1 MKDIRMGN
9 DHRDAKGRR
18 SGIDRYLRSMQTEIK
33 RRVEESHPPSEEW
46 LKASLNLIEL
56 TGITDKELI
65 DHSLEEAIRLTG
77 SRIGYLHFV
86 SEDQEHLEL
95 FTWSKEVLK
104 VCNVDKASHHPLSQ
118 ALIWADCLRT
128 KKPVIHN
135 DCQNPSDNKGY
146 SEGHTHIVRHMSIP
160 LIDDKKIIAIA
171 GVVNKEEPYIQSD
184 VRRLSLFMNCMWSLL
199 KRKRIQEKNEQLVAE
214 LQQALD
220 KIKTLGGLI
229 PICSSCKRI
238 RDDQGHWNQ
247 LESYLHEHT
256 SADFTHGICPECKR
270 RLYQHVDIGR

>member
-1 MKDIRMGN
+1 
-9 DHRDAKGRR
+9 
-18 SGIDRYLRSMQTEIK
+18 MQTEIK
-33 RRVEESHPPSEEW
+33 RRVEESHPPTEEW

-65 DHSLEEAIRLTG
+65 DHSLEAAVRLTG

-86 SEDQEHLEL
+86 SEDRERSRLFIRSGGLLLEYNTDETSPYPL
-95 FTWSKEVLK
+95 GET
-104 VCNVDKASHHPLSQ
+104 NV
-118 ALIWADCLRT
+118 WADCLQSR
-128 KKPVIHN
+128 KPVIDN
-135 DCQNPSDNKGY
+135 GCQNPSGKTDYPEGY
-146 SEGHTHIVRHMSIP
+146 IHVVRHMSIP
-160 LIDDKKIIAIA
+160 ISDDRKIVAIA
-171 GVVNKEEPYIQSD
+171 GVVNKKEPYIQSD
-184 VRRLSLFMNCMWSLL
+184 VRHLSLFMNCMWSLL

-238 RDDQGHWNQ
+238 RDDQGHWSQ

-256 SADFTHGICPECKR
+256 SADFTHGICPECRR

>member
-1 MKDIRMGN
+1 MKDIRMG
-9 DHRDAKGRR
+9 
-18 SGIDRYLRSMQTEIK
+18 MQTEIE
-33 RRVEESHPPSEEW
+33 RHVEESHPPNEEW
-46 LKASLNLIEL
+46 LEASLNLIEL
-56 TGITDKELI
+56 TGVTDKELI
-65 DHSLEEAIRLTG
+65 DQSLEEAIRLTG

-95 FTWSKEVLK
+95 FTRSKEVLE

-135 DCQNPSDNKGY
+135 DYQNPSDNKGY

-171 GVVNKEEPYIQSD
+171 GVVNKEEPYNQSD
-184 VRRLSLFMNCMWSLL
+184 IRRLSLFMGGMWGIL
-199 KRKRIQEKNEQLVAE
+199 KRNRMQEKNEHLVVE
-214 LQQALD
+214 LQKVLN

-238 RDDQGHWNQ
+238 RDDQGSWNQ
-247 LESYLHEHT
+247 LESYLHKHT
-256 SADFTHGICPECKR
+256 DANFTHGICPECAR
-270 RLYQHVDIGR
+270 QLYPDVDIGK

>member
-1 MKDIRMGN
+1 
-9 DHRDAKGRR
+9 
-18 SGIDRYLRSMQTEIK
+18 MQTEIK
-33 RRVEESHPPSEEW
+33 RRVEESHPPTEEW

-65 DHSLEEAIRLTG
+65 DHSLEAAVRLTG

-86 SEDQEHLEL
+86 SEDRERSRLFIRSGGLLLEYNTDETSPYPL
-95 FTWSKEVLK
+95 GET
-104 VCNVDKASHHPLSQ
+104 NV
-118 ALIWADCLRT
+118 WADCLQSR
-128 KKPVIHN
+128 KPVIDN
-135 DCQNPSDNKGY
+135 GCQNPSGKTDYPEGY
-146 SEGHTHIVRHMSIP
+146 IHVVRHMSIP
-160 LIDDKKIIAIA
+160 ISDDRKIVAIA
-171 GVVNKEEPYIQSD
+171 GVVNKKEPYIQSD
-184 VRRLSLFMNCMWSLL
+184 VRHLSLFMNCMWSLL

>member
-1 MKDIRMGN
+1 MKDIRVGSN
-9 DHRDAKGRR
+9 HREAKGRR
-18 SGIDRYLRSMQTEIK
+18 LGIGRYQPSMQTEIE
-33 RRVEESHPPSEEW
+33 RHVEESHPLNEEW
-46 LKASLNLIEL
+46 LEASLNLIEL
-56 TGITDKELI
+56 TGVTDREFVGQ
-65 DHSLEEAIRLTG
+65 SLKEAIRLTG

-86 SEDQEHLEL
+86 RGDQEHLEL
-95 FTWSKEVLK
+95 FTWTKEVLE
-104 VCNVDKASHHPLSQ
+104 VCTVDKAAHHPLSH
-118 ALIWADCLRT
+118 ALIWTDCLRT

-135 DCQNPSDNKGY
+135 DCQNSSDNKGY
-146 SEGHTHIVRHMSIP
+146 SEGHIHIVRHMSIP

-171 GVVNKEEPYIQSD
+171 GVVNKEEPYDQSD
-184 VRRLSLFMNCMWSLL
+184 VRCLSLFMNCMWCLL
-199 KRKRIQEKNEQLVAE
+199 KRKRIEEKNEQLVAE
-214 LQQALD
+214 LQHALD

-270 RLYQHVDIGR
+270 RLYQHVDIS